1 MTNKQDLGDLFTSN
15 SPFTNNV
22 NIIVGN
28 SSVNTSVDSESFY
41 INDED
46 EVLKIYD
53 SSNTQVFP

>member
-15 SPFTNNV
+15 SSFTNNV